1 MARMTATEI
10 TARINAT
17 QEAIRKLE
25 NLIAKR
31 EADLPKA
38 KETLAKADFETE
50 KNKWWDAH
58 FKVMN
63 LEEGIENGKYKL
75 QEKQKTLKTY
85 QERLE
90 KVNAESRKMT
100 EIPEQLK
107 DLQEQIK
114 KELTEYRTSQRD
126 EMRKDKQEMTR
137 DEFFRKWMQ
146 TNIVAIYHQ
155 TDEEIIREAE
165 NDAKNQVLNLVSRVQ
180 KKVGEITSWDVYSNG
195 REINGRVKGTKGTA
209 KIETIYAWGDVQRLH
224 TRVLVK

>member
-1 MARMTATEI
+1 MNATEI
-10 TARINAT
+10 TARINKVKA
-17 QEAIRKLE
+17 EIEKIE

-58 FKVMN
+58 FKVMH

-75 QEKQKTLKTY
+75 NEKRNTLKTY

-90 KVNAESRKMT
+90 KVNAENRKLT

-107 DLQEQIK
+107 ALQEQIA
-114 KELTEYRTSQRD
+114 KELTEENINLRN
-126 EMRKDKQEMTR
+126 EMRKDRQEMTR
-137 DEFFRKWMQ
+137 DDFFRKYMN
-146 TNIVAIYHQ
+146 TNIAMVYNK

-165 NDAKNQVLNLVSRVQ
+165 KDAKHQVLNLVSRVQ
-180 KKVGEITSWDVYSNG
+180 KKVGEITSWNLYSNG
-195 REINGRVKGTKGTA
+195 RELNGKVEGTKGTA